1 MTTLIITLMIL
12 LTISYL
18 IQFLALKLTFRN
30 NDFADGKNRIGIS
43 VIIAA
48 KNEENNLNT
57 LAKYLNN
64 QNYPKDFF
72 EVIIVDDNSTDDTF
86 SVANNLANKIDNL
99 KVIRN
104 FNAILPGKRGALQCG
119 IETSKYDFILITDA
133 DCEPDINWINA
144 YSNKFYFGYEFLIGI
159 SPFKR
164 MKGKANLLASFE
176 NYKNMILSF
185 SLMKLGLPYTATAR
199 NIGFT
204 KELFHRI
211 NGYYNTIDTLSG
223 DDDLLLREAVK
234 SQAKIGAVTDIESS
248 VYSDSKK
255 TVSEYIEQ
263 RSRHTQSSVAYTF
276 SPKAVLIFWHILNLI
291 SDYSILLTLI
301 DPLFG
306 LLFLTKIFFTF
317 LIKINFEKKF
327 SYKFTLWEFLY
338 GEIVYSE
345 LIVVHFIN
353 SLIKQPKWK

>member
-12 LTISYL
+12 LAISYL
-18 IQFLALKLTFRN
+18 IQFIALKLTFRD
-30 NDFADGKNRIGIS
+30 NDFAYEKNRVGIS

-64 QNYPKDFF
+64 QNYLKDFF
-72 EVIIVDDNSTDDTF
+72 EVIIVDDNSNDSTF
-86 SVANNLANKIDNL
+86 SIANNLADKIDNL
-99 KVIRN
+99 KVIKN
-104 FNAILPGKRGALQCG
+104 YNAILPGKRGALQCG
-119 IETSKYDFILITDA
+119 IENSKYDFILITDA
-133 DCEPDINWINA
+133 DCEPDINWITA
-144 YSNKFYFGYEFLIGI
+144 YSNKFNFGYEFLIGI
-159 SPFKR
+159 SPFR
-164 MKGKANLLASFE
+164 RIKGKANLLASFE

-185 SLMKLGLPYTATAR
+185 SLIKLGLPYTAAAR

-234 SQAKIGAVTDIESS
+234 NKAKIGAVTDTESS
-248 VYSDSKK
+248 VYSDAKK
-255 TVSEYIEQ
+255 TLSEYMEQ
-263 RSRHTQSSVAYTF
+263 RSTLGGRIHVFAKNC
-276 SPKAVLIFWHILNLI
+276 PHIWHILNLV
-291 SDYSILLTLI
+291 SDYSIVLTLI

-306 LLFLTKIFFTF
+306 FLFLTKIFFTF
-317 LIKINFEKKF
+317 LIKINFENRF
-327 SYKFTLWEFLY
+327 GYKFTLWEFLY